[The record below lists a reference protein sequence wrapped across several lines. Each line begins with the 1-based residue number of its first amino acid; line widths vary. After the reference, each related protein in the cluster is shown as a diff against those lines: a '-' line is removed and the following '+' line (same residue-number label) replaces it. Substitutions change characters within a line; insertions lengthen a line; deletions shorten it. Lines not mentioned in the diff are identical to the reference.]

1 MRILDSVPI
10 MGLWNLSDS
19 GFHAH
24 LSSREAKNIIKK
36 AYRIGIRMFDTAFSY
51 NEADSLLYSAMKE
64 AGKDAWSVI
73 SKIMPVP
80 TFRKKAEISLSRLHR
95 DRFSIL
101 LIHWPC
107 EEENLYKSLREL
119 EKMKDEGKADA
130 IGVSNFPYS
139 LLEKAARDF
148 PIEYHER
155 PLSLIWTKDYGKEK
169 ESGMK
174 ILAYSPLGMGILSGK
189 YSSASDFS
197 DSRKNLYLFSS
208 PYTEQLLELLR
219 NNPSIALSWTYMQRP
234 FGVISGFSSE
244 DDIDVLNKIKPL
256 DDNLYSTL
264 SDLSAKIIETAF
276 SDNLF
281 AHRWN

>member
-36 AYRIGIRMFDTAFSY
+36 AYRTGIRMFDTAFSY

-64 AGKDAWSVI
+64 AGKDDWSVI
-73 SKIMPVP
+73 SKIMP
-80 TFRKKAEISLSRLHR
+80 SRLHR

-119 EKMKDEGKADA
+119 EKMKDDGKADA
-130 IGVSNFPYS
+130 IGVSNFPYA

-208 PYTEQLLELLR
+208 PYTEQLLEQLR

-256 DDNLYSTL
+256 DEALYSTL
-264 SDLSAKIIETAF
+264 SECSYSRKEPKLK
-276 SDNLF
+276 
-281 AHRWN
+281 

>member
-1 MRILDSVPI
+1 M
-10 MGLWNLSDS
+10 
-19 GFHAH
+19 
-24 LSSREAKNIIKK
+24 KK
-36 AYRIGIRMFDTAFSY
+36 Y
-51 NEADSLLYSAMKE
+51 LLYITLIALAVLSCRKE
-64 AGKDAWSVI
+64 ESGIVSGAEATVAATAWTGYSWQ
-73 SKIMPVP
+73 
-80 TFRKKAEISLSRLHR
+80 E
-95 DRFSIL
+95 
-101 LIHWPC
+101 
-107 EEENLYKSLREL
+107 
-119 EKMKDEGKADA
+119 ADA
-130 IGVSNFPYS
+130 IGVSNFPYA

-208 PYTEQLLELLR
+208 PYTEQLLEQLR

-256 DDNLYSTL
+256 DEALYSTL
-264 SDLSAKIIETAF
+264 SDLSAKITGTAF

>member
-1 MRILDSVPI
+1 
-10 MGLWNLSDS
+10 
-19 GFHAH
+19 
-24 LSSREAKNIIKK
+24 
-36 AYRIGIRMFDTAFSY
+36 MFDTAFSY

-64 AGKDAWSVI
+64 AGKDDWSVI

-95 DRFSIL
+95 DSFSIL

-130 IGVSNFPYS
+130 IGVSNFPYA

-189 YSSASDFS
+189 YSSAS
-197 DSRKNLYLFSS
+197 S
-208 PYTEQLLELLR
+208 PYTEQLLEQLR

-256 DDNLYSTL
+256 DEALYSTL
-264 SDLSAKIIETAF
+264 SDLSAKITGTAF